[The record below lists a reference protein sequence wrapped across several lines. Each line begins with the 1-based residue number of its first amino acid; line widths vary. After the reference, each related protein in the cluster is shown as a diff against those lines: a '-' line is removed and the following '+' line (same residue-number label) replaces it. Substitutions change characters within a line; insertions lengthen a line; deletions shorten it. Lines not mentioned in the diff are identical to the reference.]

1 MANNQ
6 VIVTLKD
13 SDIEKLDDLKG
24 KEIGIQ
30 AQSSAVDA
38 WNDSP
43 VSKEVAGLHEY
54 KTNDL
59 ALMDLEN
66 KRVDAVV
73 IDEVVVNYK
82 MTKKPDIFKVLDE
95 KLAPEEYAV
104 GVAKGNEEL
113 LNELQTAIDALIADG
128 TAAQIS
134 EEWFGEDKVLK

>member
-38 WNDSP
+38 WNVHP

-66 KRVDAVV
+66 NRVDAVV
-73 IDEVVVNYK
+73 IDEVVMNYK
-82 MTKKPDIFKVLDE
+82 MTE
-95 KLAPEEYAV
+95 KTRY
-104 GVAKGNEEL
+104 
-113 LNELQTAIDALIADG
+113 I
-128 TAAQIS
+128 
-134 EEWFGEDKVLK
+134 